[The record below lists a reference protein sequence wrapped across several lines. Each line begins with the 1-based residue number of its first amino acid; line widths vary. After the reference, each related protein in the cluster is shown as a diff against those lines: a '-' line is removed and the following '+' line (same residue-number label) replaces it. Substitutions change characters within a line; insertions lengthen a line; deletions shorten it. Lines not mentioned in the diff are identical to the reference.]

1 MKFEV
6 KYHNMKKQ
14 ILIVFF
20 LSFLLPVNAQ
30 DFLTEFLAGKP
41 DNSNNLTVSISGRML
56 RLAAAADS
64 KADKDFREFA
74 ENVDRIRIVTLNEIN
89 SNDKKRIKKLLES
102 FEELMTVEQSEQNI
116 SMFTKENKGKITEFI
131 LLVDMGDVQM
141 ITDIVGNIDLK
152 QLAKLSKSLKIDGL
166 EQLEKIDKKNKK

>member
-1 MKFEV
+1 MKF
-6 KYHNMKKQ
+6 KKHYDMKKQ
-14 ILIVFF
+14 IFIVFF
-20 LSFLLPVNAQ
+20 LSFLLPINAQ
-30 DFLTEFLAGKP
+30 DFLTEFLEGKP
-41 DNSNNLTVSISGRML
+41 NKSENLTVSISGRML

-116 SMFTKENKGKITEFI
+116 SMYTKEKKGKITEFVLI
-131 LLVDMGDVQM
+131 VDMGGMQM
-141 ITDIVGNIDLK
+141 ITNIVGNIDLK
-152 QLAKLSKSLKIDGL
+152 QLAKLSESLNIDGL
-166 EQLEKIDKKNKK
+166 EHLEKVDKKKRK